1 MFLKTFLGGTGHY
14 NYQIKITIYLT
25 SQTSE
30 IAINSPW
37 TPQSCHLILVHLM
50 LKPRFWPKMTN
61 CPSWSISFECY
72 RFKFEDLN
80 HFLAEW
86 FKTLNV
92 LGNLYVRKFLIKFLI
107 FLDRIAVCMVILS
120 DHKFFENFLSRIFLF
135 QSSSLLLFPVRCSL
149 DISKCSLLNWEKIAG
164 KHRYC
169 SFIFKCLAFPN
180 SWQVHQQWTT
190 VTVRVVWKM

>member
-1 MFLKTFLGGTGHY
+1 MQIPTLDKRIYLAKTSMFLKTFLGGTGHY

-120 DHKFFENFLSRIFLF
+120 GHKFFENFLSRIFLF
-135 QSSSLLLFPVRCSL
+135 QSSGLLLFPVEMQSGHFEMLSIKLRKNCR
-149 DISKCSLLNWEKIAG
+149 E
-164 KHRYC
+164 
-169 SFIFKCLAFPN
+169 
-180 SWQVHQQWTT
+180 T
-190 VTVRVVWKM
+190 